1 MGDDERRGGRSTVE
15 LLIDAING
23 HDPDKACGLFSQ
35 DARVVTATGRSL
47 DQAGIRQLLVTTMD
61 AFPDGAVTVERW
73 VVEGDTVVTEEVL
86 EGTHR
91 GTFAG
96 LAPSGR
102 RIRIPMVHVARVE
115 GGRIVERIAYHDTAA
130 ILRQL
135 APVN

>member
-23 HDPDKACGLFSQ
+23 HDPDKACRLFSE
-35 DARVVTATGRSL
+35 DARVVTATGRNL
-47 DQAGIRQLLVTTMD
+47 DQAGLRQLLVTTMD

-115 GGRIVERIAYHDTAA
+115 DGRIVERIAYHDTAA

-135 APVN
+135 APTG